1 MAKSIS
7 SQPGAN
13 RFRSISVIILILI
26 CISVFL
32 SYSQFL
38 TKKTEEVA
46 RDLVVTEIR
55 QALAMMLYD
64 YALKGKLAQL
74 QKFDRENP
82 FTLMAAY
89 RPLPLNYKGA
99 LVTSKPELAAGWYF
113 DLISRRALWV
123 AHDKRR
129 EFYQLRFEF
138 NDRNQNGL
146 FDSQTEDISGL
157 QIKKASG

>member
-13 RFRSISVIILILI
+13 RFRSVSVIILILI
-26 CISVFL
+26 CISLFL
-32 SYSQFL
+32 SYSRFL
-38 TKKTEEVA
+38 AQKTDEVA
-46 RDLVVTEIR
+46 RDIVVTEIR

-64 YALKGKLAQL
+64 YALKGRLAQL

-99 LVTSKPELAAGWYF
+99 LVRVSPELPAGWYF
-113 DLISRRALWV
+113 DLIARRALWV
-123 AHDKRR
+123 AHDGQR
-129 EFYQLRFEF
+129 EYYQLRFEF
-138 NDRNQNGL
+138 NDKNQNEQ
-146 FDSQTEDISGL
+146 FDSLTEEVGGL
-157 QIKKASG
+157 QLKKASG